1 VKQKEMTTDIVKGF
15 ENKTIGIV
23 GLGYIGRH
31 LLEVLKVHQER
42 FNIQILCFNRKNIET
57 VGDVE
62 IDYLFNC
69 AGYTGDSR
77 SKPFET
83 LDAHVNLP
91 IFLLN
96 TARIKRC
103 FISLGST
110 RIYGFLKNKN
120 RVFTENYYSKDI
132 HTGGGYIYDG
142 SKKIMESVLLNH
154 AKTANFRIVIPR
166 LSNVFGGHILK
177 DLDDSTFLTV
187 MLKSAISDKKIQTH
201 QHTDSAK
208 DFIFIDDAI
217 EGILRTALFSK
228 NSTCYNICSSKSYSI
243 KEWADFLKIDIK
255 GDENAPPQYS
265 FVSNEKAERELGF
278 KPKTQL
284 NHLDFAQIIRAN
296 G

>member
-96 TARIKRC
+96 TARTKTC

-132 HTGGGYIYDG
+132 HTGGGVYLRWV
-142 SKKIMESVLLNH
+142 KKNNGIC
-154 AKTANFRIVIPR
+154 AF
-166 LSNVFGGHILK
+166 
-177 DLDDSTFLTV
+177 
-187 MLKSAISDKKIQTH
+187 KSC
-201 QHTDSAK
+201 
-208 DFIFIDDAI
+208 
-217 EGILRTALFSK
+217 K
-228 NSTCYNICSSKSYSI
+228 NSEFQNSNSK
-243 KEWADFLKIDIK
+243 
-255 GDENAPPQYS
+255 
-265 FVSNEKAERELGF
+265 
-278 KPKTQL
+278 
-284 NHLDFAQIIRAN
+284 IIQRFWRTYTKRS
-296 G
+296 